1 MVGVVEV
8 LLEMSLQTQKVQMV
22 GLVVAVLI
30 LTPQQMAV
38 REILQALLHHH
49 RVIVVET
56 EGFIHLHSVAV
67 VEEVLPTP
75 EQLAAIKMGMVV
87 LAQHLLFLVQAH
99 RPSTLVVVEA
109 VLMGRPLAQEAQVA
123 GAMVVLEQAQ
133 GREPQPLLVGLQ
145 IPAVEVV
152 EVAILLQAY
161 LPKVKTAV
169 LVS

>member
-8 LLEMSLQTQKVQMV
+8 LLEMTLQTQKVQMV

-30 LTPQQMAV
+30 LIPHQMAV
-38 REILQALLHHH
+38 REILQALLHH

-75 EQLAAIKMGMVV
+75 EQLAAIKLGMVV

-152 EVAILLQAY
+152 VVAIFLQAY
-161 LPKVKTAV
+161 LPKVKTAA
-169 LVS
+169 LAS

>member
-1 MVGVVEV
+1 
-8 LLEMSLQTQKVQMV
+8 
-22 GLVVAVLI
+22 
-30 LTPQQMAV
+30 MAV
-38 REILQALLHHH
+38 REILQALLHH

-56 EGFIHLHSVAV
+56 EGRFIHYQTVAV

-75 EQLAAIKMGMVV
+75 EQVAAIKMGMVV

-152 EVAILLQAY
+152 VVAILLQAY
-161 LPKVKTAV
+161 LPKVKTAA
-169 LVS
+169 LAS